1 MDFSLHELACLD
13 EVIAQ
18 GSFQGAA
25 DKLHR
30 THSAVH
36 AAVKNL
42 EQRLGVPLLDRS
54 QYRVVLTPAG
64 EAFRRQ
70 AATVLREAS
79 ALETLCQQL
88 SQGEET
94 DLSVVVGDLTPTDD
108 VLRRLKR
115 FFKAHPKTRLHLH
128 FEVIGGPWERLLA
141 EETDLI
147 IHHVDKSDTR
157 FEWIDLCKTVLVP
170 VAAPGFLGATVP
182 RTLSPGHMQG
192 HVQVVIRDTAKQA
205 GRNYFVIEDAPRW
218 TVADQ
223 HTKKALIMQ
232 GMGWGHMPLH
242 LIERELKSGK
252 LNSLEG
258 KNFKRSKLDIVV
270 ARLRKRPAGPVAN
283 ALWRYL
289 AEPE

>member
-1 MDFSLHELACLD
+1 M
-13 EVIAQ
+13 
-18 GSFQGAA
+18 
-25 DKLHR
+25 
-30 THSAVH
+30 
-36 AAVKNL
+36 
-42 EQRLGVPLLDRS
+42 
-54 QYRVVLTPAG
+54 
-64 EAFRRQ
+64 
-70 AATVLREAS
+70 
-79 ALETLCQQL
+79 
-88 SQGEET
+88 
-94 DLSVVVGDLTPTDD
+94 
-108 VLRRLKR
+108 
-115 FFKAHPKTRLHLH
+115 
-128 FEVIGGPWERLLA
+128 
-141 EETDLI
+141 
-147 IHHVDKSDTR
+147 
-157 FEWIDLCKTVLVP
+157 
-170 VAAPGFLGATVP
+170 
-182 RTLSPGHMQG
+182 
-192 HVQVVIRDTAKQA
+192 VIRDTAKQA